1 MEPLIMIVALLI
13 DLYVFVLLARV
24 LLPLFGM
31 SRYHPAMQLIFQLTE
46 PVLEP
51 IRRVVPPAG
60 MFDLSPMVAMIL
72 LAVLRRVLT
81 GLLG

>member
-31 SRYHPAMQLIFQLTE
+31 SRYHPAMQFIFQLTE
-46 PVLEP
+46 PVLGP

-72 LAVLRRVLT
+72 LAILRRVLT